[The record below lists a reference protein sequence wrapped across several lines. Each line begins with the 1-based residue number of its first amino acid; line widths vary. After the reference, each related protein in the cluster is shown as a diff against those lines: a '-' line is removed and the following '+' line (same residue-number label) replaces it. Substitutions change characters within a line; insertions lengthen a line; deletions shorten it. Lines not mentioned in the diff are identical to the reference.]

1 MKWTSKRFNPK
12 TLRVEQVP
20 LTGREIARRV
30 LWRVVALV
38 LVAGGSVWTA
48 DRLFQSPAD
57 RAREAEIAFLESQ
70 LQDMGESVRLME
82 EALSDMERRDDEVYR
97 TILGVE
103 PVPDHVRNPGI
114 GGSERH
120 AHLRGHLHSNEVAD
134 LAGQIAALQRS
145 IVAQSQSLDELTG
158 MALEYEK
165 LLESIPAIQPVR
177 NEDFAADGKWLGP
190 KDSPYL
196 QGGEISLGRGFQAPP
211 RAPEVFATGDGEVV
225 KVKQRY
231 NGYGRHIIVRHGFG
245 YETLYAH
252 LSKSLVRRG
261 DKVKRG
267 QVIGL
272 VGSTGTSTSA
282 HLHYEVHKNGQKVN
296 PAHYYF
302 NDLTPAQYE
311 AMFEASEV
319 ENQSLD

>member
-30 LWRVVALV
+30 FWRVVALV
-38 LVAGGSVWTA
+38 VVAGGSVWTA

-177 NEDFAADGKWLGP
+177 NEDLRRMASGW
-190 KDSPYL
+190 
-196 QGGEISLGRGFQAPP
+196 GRRIHPIYKVEKFHWGMDFSAPEGT
-211 RAPEVFATGDGEVV
+211 EVFATGDGEVV
-225 KVKQRY
+225 KVKRLY
-231 NGYGRHIIVRHGFG
+231 NGYGRHIVVRHGFG

-311 AMFEASEV
+311 AMLEASEV